1 MYCSRVPQQQIVFP
15 VQTALVKK
23 NMTKTKKTV
32 AYKKVEV
39 EKVKIPIFTV
49 LSQQVSQRIE

>member
-1 MYCSRVPQQQIVFP
+1 MFP
-15 VQTALVKK
+15 VQTAQVKK

-39 EKVKIPIFTV
+39 EKVKNTIFTV
-49 LSQQVSQRIE
+49 LSQQVTVRELNKLDRRKK